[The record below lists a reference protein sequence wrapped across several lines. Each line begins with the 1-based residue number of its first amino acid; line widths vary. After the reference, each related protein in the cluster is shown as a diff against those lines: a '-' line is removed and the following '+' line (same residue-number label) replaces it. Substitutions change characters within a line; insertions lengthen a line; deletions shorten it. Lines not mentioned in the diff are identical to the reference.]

1 MTECDACGDD
11 RVLVDGLCGDC
22 EADLFISPESY
33 STVTANIAWRR
44 AGCPV
49 DMSDPWSKVEA

>member
-22 EADLFISPESY
+22 EFDLFVSPESY
-33 STVTANIAWRR
+33 SLVTANIAWRK
-44 AGCPV
+44 AGCPP
-49 DMSDPWSKVEA
+49 MSDPWDKVEA

>member
-22 EADLFISPESY
+22 EWSLFESPEAAS
-33 STVTANIAWRR
+33 VTRNAIAWRK
-44 AGCPV
+44 AGCPP
-49 DMSDPWSKVEA
+49 MSDPWDMV